1 MGGALAEAFFLVFQ
15 MAICAVIAFAGGYM
29 ILSAVFARQ
38 ISGREAFL
46 LVAGLFVLMFI
57 CVKMMLYGGPG
68 ILVLLVVVAGTA
80 ALFTVLARTADRR
93 LTKGLDDEET
103 GRYERALEIDPDNV
117 AAHALLAD
125 TYRRRGELERAIE
138 EYEAA
143 LRLEPSLR
151 EESHWLE
158 RSKVELERQQSKELL
173 CPRCRTPRPDGAG
186 VCPECD
192 REYSAWEVWRHSF
205 EMMDQT
211 RQATLTGVGVGAAGL
226 LFAVV
231 VLVPGAT
238 KLIGVVVFLLAP
250 VAVYILTA
258 RTRGKVK

>member
-1 MGGALAEAFFLVFQ
+1 MVGGFADAFFLVFQ

-68 ILVLLVVVAGTA
+68 ILLLLLVVAGTA
-80 ALFTVLARTADRR
+80 ALFHVLARTADRR
-93 LTKGLDDEET
+93 LTKGMDDEEI

-158 RSKVELERQQSKELL
+158 RSKVELEREQSKELL
-173 CPRCRTPRPDGAG
+173 CPRCRTPRPEGAG
-186 VCPECD
+186 ACPECD
-192 REYSAWEVWRHSF
+192 REYSAWEVWRHTF

-238 KLIGVVVFLLAP
+238 KLIGVVVVLLAP
-250 VAVYILTA
+250 AAVYILTA
-258 RTRGKVK
+258 RTRGKAK

>member
-1 MGGALAEAFFLVFQ
+1 MGGAFADAFLLVFQ

-29 ILSAVFARQ
+29 ILSAAFERK

-46 LVAGLFVLMFI
+46 LVAGLFVLIFV

-68 ILVLLVVVAGTA
+68 ILLLLLVVAGVGV
-80 ALFTVLARTADRR
+80 LFRLLARTADRR
-93 LTKGLDDEET
+93 LTKGMDDEEI
-103 GRYERALEIDPDNV
+103 GRYERALEIDADNT

-143 LRLEPSLR
+143 LRLEPSLK
-151 EESHWLE
+151 EESYWLE
-158 RSKVELERQQSKELL
+158 RLKVEVERQASKELL
-173 CPRCRTPRPDGAG
+173 CPRCRTPRPEGAG
-186 VCPECD
+186 TCPECD

-205 EMMDQT
+205 ETMNQT

-226 LFAVV
+226 LFAVL

-238 KLIGVVVFLLAP
+238 KLIGVVVVLLAP
-250 VAVYILTA
+250 AAVYILTA

>member
-1 MGGALAEAFFLVFQ
+1 

-29 ILSAVFARQ
+29 ILSAAFERK

-46 LVAGLFVLMFI
+46 LIAGLFVLMFV

-68 ILVLLVVVAGTA
+68 ILLLLLVVAGTA
-80 ALFTVLARTADRR
+80 ALFHVLARTADRR
-93 LTKGLDDEET
+93 LRKGLDDEEI
-103 GRYERALEIDPDNV
+103 GQYEHALEIDPDNT

-151 EESHWLE
+151 QESYWLE
-158 RSKVELERQQSKELL
+158 RLRVEVERQERKELL
-173 CPRCRTPRPDGAG
+173 CPRCRTPRPEGAER
-186 VCPECD
+186 CPECE

-205 EMMDQT
+205 DTMEPT
-211 RQATLTGVGVGAAGL
+211 RQAILTGVGVGAAGL
-226 LFAVV
+226 LFAIV

-238 KLIGVVVFLLAP
+238 KLIGVVVVLLAP
-250 VAVYILTA
+250 AAVYILTA
-258 RTRGKVK
+258 RTRGKAK

>member
-1 MGGALAEAFFLVFQ
+1 MGGAFADAFLLVFQ

-29 ILSAVFARQ
+29 ILSAAFERK

-46 LVAGLFVLMFI
+46 LVAGLFVLMFV

-68 ILVLLVVVAGTA
+68 ILLLLLVVAGTGV
-80 ALFTVLARTADRR
+80 LFRLLARTADRR
-93 LTKGLDDEET
+93 LTKGMDDEEI
-103 GRYERALEIDPDNV
+103 GRYERALEIDPDNT

-125 TYRRRGELERAIE
+125 AYRHRGELKRAIE

-143 LRLEPSLR
+143 LRLEPSLKQ
-151 EESHWLE
+151 ESYWLE
-158 RSKVELERQQSKELL
+158 RLKVEVERQASKELL
-173 CPRCRTPRPDGAG
+173 CPRCRTPRPEGAG
-186 VCPECD
+186 TCPECD

-226 LFAVV
+226 LFAVL

-238 KLIGVVVFLLAP
+238 KLIGVVVVLLAP
-250 VAVYILTA
+250 AAVYILTA
-258 RTRGKVK
+258 RTRGKAK

>member
-1 MGGALAEAFFLVFQ
+1 MAGAFADAFLLVFQ
-15 MAICAVIAFAGGYM
+15 MAICAAIAFAGGYM

-68 ILVLLVVVAGTA
+68 ILLLLLVVAGTA
-80 ALFTVLARTADRR
+80 AFFRLLARTADRR
-93 LTKGLDDEET
+93 LTKGMDDEEI
-103 GRYERALEIDPDNV
+103 GRYEHALEIDPDNT
-117 AAHALLAD
+117 AAHALLGD
-125 TYRRRGELERAIE
+125 TYRRRGEPERAIE
-138 EYEAA
+138 QYEAA

-151 EESHWLE
+151 QESYWLE
-158 RSKVELERQQSKELL
+158 RLKVEVEREGRRELL
-173 CPRCRTPRPDGAG
+173 CPRCRTPRPEGAG
-186 VCPECD
+186 ACPECD
-192 REYSAWEVWRHSF
+192 REYSAWEVWRHTF

-211 RQATLTGVGVGAAGL
+211 RQAILTGVGVGAAGL

-238 KLIGVVVFLLAP
+238 KLVGIVVVLLAP
-250 VAVYILTA
+250 AAVYILTA
-258 RTRGKVK
+258 RARGKAK

>member
-1 MGGALAEAFFLVFQ
+1 MGGAFADAFLLVFQ

-29 ILSAVFARQ
+29 ILSAAFERK

-46 LVAGLFVLMFI
+46 LVAGLFVLMFV

-68 ILVLLVVVAGTA
+68 ILVLLLVVAGTA
-80 ALFTVLARTADRR
+80 VLFRLLARTADRR
-93 LTKGLDDEET
+93 LTKGMDDEEI
-103 GRYERALEIDPDNV
+103 GRYERALEIDPDNT

-125 TYRRRGELERAIE
+125 TCRRRGELERAIE

-143 LRLEPSLR
+143 LRLEPSLKQ
-151 EESHWLE
+151 ESYWLE
-158 RSKVELERQQSKELL
+158 RLKVEVERQASKELL
-173 CPRCRTPRPDGAG
+173 CPRCRTPRPEGAG
-186 VCPECD
+186 TCPECD

-226 LFAVV
+226 LFAVL

-238 KLIGVVVFLLAP
+238 RLIGVVVVLLAP
-250 VAVYILTA
+250 AAVYILTA